1 MMNLSVLNTDELTAI
16 HQATQRI
23 LAETGIIL
31 THEGARKLFM
41 EAGAQTKGERVY
53 LPSNLVEWALS
64 QCPSKVSIKGREGK
78 TVVLGDGTLHWHNV
92 GGARDVYDPPT
103 RQVHPATI
111 KDVIDSARVL
121 DALDNVTAVVPFFT
135 PQDVPGEI
143 MSLAMYRHTLPYTTK
158 PIHGPGVQT
167 RREVQI
173 AVQMTEVIGSPSE
186 LLTLGISPV
195 SPLVFP
201 NDVVDAMM
209 ETAKTGIALSPLPCP
224 TAGTTAPMSIA
235 GAIAQQNAE
244 ILASI
249 VLAEIVKP
257 GLPIV
262 YTGRLAMME
271 PRTGLSVWGGVELA
285 LASAAT
291 VQLGHYYG
299 LPVNVYGF
307 STNSQELNLQ
317 NGYERALNAA
327 IPALAGADELSGVG
341 EMQAGIA
348 GSIAQMVCDNEI
360 AGSVGRLRRG
370 FSVDDDAL
378 GVEVIA
384 SVMGSTH
391 NFLGQRHT
399 RKYLRAGE
407 VFFTKLAV
415 RDPWAEWERKNRDGM
430 AEHAQA
436 EAERILADHH
446 APPLNKEQDKE
457 LDKIL
462 QAAIKELVNNGIE

>member
-1 MMNLSVLNTDELTAI
+1 MKLIVLSNDDITAI
-16 HQATQRI
+16 DRATLRI

-31 THEGARKLFM
+31 NHEGAREKLC
-41 EAGAQTKGERVY
+41 EAGAHTKGDHLY

-64 QCPSKVSIKGREGK
+64 QCPSKVSIKGRGGK
-78 TVVLGDGTLHWHNV
+78 NVVLGDGKLHWHNV

-111 KDVIDSARVL
+111 KDVIDSARIL

-158 PIHGPGVQT
+158 PVQGPGIQT

-173 AVQMTEVIGSPSE
+173 AVQMTEVIGPPSE
-186 LLTLGISPV
+186 FLTLGISPV

-209 ETAKTGIALSPLPCP
+209 EAAKTDIALSPLPCP
-224 TAGTTAPMSIA
+224 TAGTTAPMSIV

-244 ILASI
+244 ILASL
-249 VLAEIVKP
+249 VLAELVRP

-299 LPVNVYGF
+299 LPVNVYGL
-307 STNSQELNLQ
+307 STNSQELDIQ

-348 GSIAQMVCDNEI
+348 GSFAQMVCDNEI

-370 FSVDDDAL
+370 ISVDDDAL

-384 SVMGSTH
+384 SVMEGTH

-399 RKYLRAGE
+399 RRYLRAGE
-407 VFFTKLAV
+407 VFLTKLAV

-436 EAERILADHH
+436 EAERILDEHQV
-446 APPLNKEQDKE
+446 PPLNEEQDKE
-457 LDKIL
+457 LNNIL
-462 QAAIKELVNNGIE
+462 QAALKELVNNGND